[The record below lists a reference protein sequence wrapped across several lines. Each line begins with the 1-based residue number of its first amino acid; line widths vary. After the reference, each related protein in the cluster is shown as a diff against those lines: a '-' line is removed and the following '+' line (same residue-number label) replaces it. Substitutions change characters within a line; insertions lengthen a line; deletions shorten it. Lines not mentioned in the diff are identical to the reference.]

1 MCRYLFCV
9 GSGSEQGSALF
20 CWYSRFFGVTR
31 SEIQKYVEVKQK
43 QTWSASTPVH
53 MCSILSGHSKKWY
66 FMQSRMFWVYNVKVF
81 HFFLENNVSIW
92 KNILE
97 VAQEVVGILVRLSV
111 LGHTIRNHM
120 SLFRGTVLETH
131 KDFFWFF
138 SIFEKIDIWRYFP
151 PNMKSLAPREPK
163 CRAKTFV
170 RYPTQFYKKTT
181 APPTSQNIQTSLD
194 PAGW

>member
-9 GSGSEQGSALF
+9 GSRSEQVSAQF
-20 CWYSRFFGVTR
+20 SCYSRFLGVR
-31 SEIQKYVEVKQK
+31 RLEIQKYAEVKQK
-43 QTWSASTPVH
+43 LTRSASTPVH

-66 FMQSRMFWVYNVKVF
+66 FMQSRMFWVYIVKVF

-92 KNILE
+92 KSILE

-131 KDFFWFF
+131 KDFFDFF
-138 SIFEKIDIWRYFP
+138 RFS
-151 PNMKSLAPREPK
+151 
-163 CRAKTFV
+163 
-170 RYPTQFYKKTT
+170 KKLI
-181 APPTSQNIQTSLD
+181 SEDTSLQI
-194 PAGW
+194 WSL

>member
-31 SEIQKYVEVKQK
+31 SEIHKYVEVKQK

-131 KDFFWFF
+131 KDFFLIFF
-138 SIFEKIDIWRYFP
+138 DFRKNWYLKILPSKYEVSSPPGTKVPWGGCRNVCAPIWLSAYF
-151 PNMKSLAPREPK
+151 SRFL
-163 CRAKTFV
+163 
-170 RYPTQFYKKTT
+170 
-181 APPTSQNIQTSLD
+181 
-194 PAGW
+194 PA